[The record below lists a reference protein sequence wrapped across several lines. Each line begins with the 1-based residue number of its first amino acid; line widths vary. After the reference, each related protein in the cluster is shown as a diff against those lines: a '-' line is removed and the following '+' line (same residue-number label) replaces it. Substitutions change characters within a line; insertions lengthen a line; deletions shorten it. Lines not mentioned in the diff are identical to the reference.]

1 MSDCD
6 SEDHAPTVVADEGE
20 YVSTRVGADAEGTS
34 VIGAGSLEVSGSVSE
49 HQRLEVKR
57 LLVDAEVA
65 CVSKA
70 PRLWWESGFLGK
82 VLGTPERTPF
92 PTPLFDKSLSAS
104 SSDHVASAPSKS
116 KTQRIFMKADVT
128 VESKSWSAT

>member
-1 MSDCD
+1 M
-6 SEDHAPTVVADEGE
+6 HLRLWLTTVNTCQLELEQMPKGL
-20 YVSTRVGADAEGTS
+20 VSSMLGPYN
-34 VIGAGSLEVSGSVSE
+34 IEVSGSVSE
-49 HQRLEVKR
+49 YQRLEVKR

-70 PRLWWESGFLGK
+70 PRLRWESGFLGK

-104 SSDHVASAPSKS
+104 SSDHVASASSKS
-116 KTQRIFMKADVT
+116 KPQRIFMKADVT